1 MSLIN
6 PLSHETL
13 ATLRRTH
20 PGWRLLQADHAPL
33 VASFLHRVFVSP
45 NVRGMSQSELAS
57 KLDDELLR
65 LRESHGET
73 IYPRPASDYLDDW
86 ALDTRGWLRKY
97 YPHGSDEPHFDL
109 TPAAEK
115 AIGWLEGLTH
125 RAFVGTESR
134 LLTVFDLL
142 RQLVEGSETDPEARI
157 QELEKRK
164 SQIDLEIARIRNG
177 ELSVL
182 DETAVKDR
190 FQQMA
195 GMARDLLSDFR
206 EVEQNFRSLDRTTR
220 ERIALWDG
228 SKGALLESVFG
239 ERDAIA
245 DSDQGKSFRA
255 FWDFLMSPDRQEELS
270 ALLDAVFGLAAVQML
285 APDARLKRIH
295 YDWLE
300 AGEHTQRTVAL
311 LSRQLRR
318 FLDDQTRL
326 ENRRIMQ
333 LLHDIE
339 KKAVTIRESI
349 PRGTF
354 MEIDDMAPTLEL
366 PMERTFF
373 SPPLKATITDQL
385 ILEGDEPAEAD
396 ALFNQVVVDRTRL
409 SAQIRHTLQTRDQ
422 VTLGELISTYPL
434 QHGLAEL
441 VAYLSIAGSDPKA
454 LFDDSNIDRVQWND
468 GQGVFRAARMPR
480 IIFNR

>member
-1 MSLIN
+1 MPLNNS
-6 PLSHETL
+6 LSHETL
-13 ATLRRTH
+13 ATLRRSH

-45 NVRGMSQSELAS
+45 NVREMSRSDLAA
-57 KLDDELLR
+57 KLDDELFR
-65 LRESHGET
+65 LRESYGEAM
-73 IYPRPASDYLDDW
+73 YPRCATEYLDDW
-86 ALDTRGWLRKY
+86 AQDERGWLRKY

-115 AIGWLEGLTH
+115 AIGWLEELTH

-157 QELEKRK
+157 RELEKRK
-164 SQIDLEIARIRNG
+164 AQVDSEIERIRNG

-195 GMARDLLSDFR
+195 AMARELLSDFR

-228 SKGALLESVFG
+228 GKGELLESVFG

-255 FWDFLMSPDRQEELS
+255 FWDFLMSQDRQEELS
-270 ALLDAVFGLAAVQML
+270 SLLDTVFGLEAVRML

-300 AGEHTQRTVAL
+300 AGEHAQRTVAL

-318 FLDDQTRL
+318 FLDDQARL

-333 LLHDIE
+333 LLHGIE
-339 KKAVTIRESI
+339 KKAMTIRESI
-349 PRGTF
+349 PRGAF
-354 MEIDDMAPTLEL
+354 MEIDDIAPTLEL
-366 PMERTFF
+366 PMERTLF
-373 SPPLKATITDQL
+373 SPPLKPVITDQR

-396 ALFNQVVVDRTRL
+396 ALFDQVVVDQTIL
-409 SAQIRHTLQTRDQ
+409 SAQIRYTLQERNQ
-422 VTLGELISTYPL
+422 VTLGEVISAYPL
-434 QHGLAEL
+434 QQGLAEL
-441 VAYLSIAGSDPKA
+441 VGYLSIAGGDPKA

-468 GQGVFRAARMPR
+468 GHGVSRAARMPR
-480 IIFNR
+480 IIFSR